1 MLYARAIVDEL
12 GDVIAWCRDLKESE
26 IEEILDR
33 YPESSIRCIA
43 Q

>member
-1 MLYARAIVDEL
+1 MYARAIVDEL

-33 YPESSIRCIA
+33 YLEASIRCIP

>member
-12 GDVIAWCRDLKESE
+12 GDIIAWCRDLKESE
-26 IEEILDR
+26 IDEMLDR
-33 YPESSIRCIA
+33 YPEFSIRCFA